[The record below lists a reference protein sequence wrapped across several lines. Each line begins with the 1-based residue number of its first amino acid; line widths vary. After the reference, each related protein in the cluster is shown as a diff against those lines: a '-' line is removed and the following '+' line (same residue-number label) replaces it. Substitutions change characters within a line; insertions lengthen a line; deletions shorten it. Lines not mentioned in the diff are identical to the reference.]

1 MSQFPSPCFRLF
13 TELGSLPRSRTKYF
27 VQGHIESLGHT
38 RETMAG
44 VRPPSHLLTTLLH
57 HAIHNPTTWK
67 SLPLQLHRPDTSV
80 KGVGFPG
87 ERQREL
93 QDIPCASSTHT
104 IKLFPYYLIH
114 SSPHT
119 AIPFYFCP
127 VFYYLLTYRTA
138 SCTQQ
143 KVSLYHDAGCYPGL
157 FLHTWQLGCF

>member
-1 MSQFPSPCFRLF
+1 MFQTVDRVGVPSTFQDKIFC
-13 TELGSLPRSRTKYF
+13 PRSHRKSRTY
-27 VQGHIESLGHT
+27 QGNDGS
-38 RETMAG
+38 
-44 VRPPSHLLTTLLH
+44 VRPPPHLLTTLLH
-57 HAIHNPTTWK
+57 HAIHNPTTWE
-67 SLPLQLHRPDTSV
+67 SLPLQLHRPGTAV

-93 QDIPCASSTHT
+93 QDIPCASSAHT

-127 VFYYLLTYRTA
+127 IFYYLLTYRTA

-157 FLHTWQLGCF
+157 FLHTWKLGCF